1 MHYVDKGEGEPILFL
16 HGNPTSSYLWRNI
29 IPYVTPMARAL
40 APDLIGMGR
49 SDKPNIPYRFFDH
62 SRYLEGFIQALD
74 LRNVTL
80 VVHDW
85 GSALGFHY
93 ARRHEGNARGLVFM
107 EALLRPL
114 SWNDFPPKWRA
125 GFKLFRTPVAGW
137 LLIVALNLFVRQVLP
152 SATVRRLSADEM
164 ARYADPFPTFA
175 SRRPVLQWP
184 REIPI
189 KGHPHD
195 VHEVLQTSRSWLRET
210 ELPKL
215 FFHASPGGLNP
226 RPVAEWVRRNLKNTE
241 TVNVGKG
248 LHYLQEDHPHRIGT
262 VLAEWYRK
270 L

>member
-1 MHYVDKGEGEPILFL
+1 MPSGIHRAPQPQISPAFPFESHFVEVHGSRIHYVDEGGGDPVLFL

-29 IPYVTPMARAL
+29 LPHVTPMARAI

-49 SDKPNIPYRFFDH
+49 SDKPDIRYRFFDH
-62 SRYLEGFIQALD
+62 SRYVEGFIEALG
-74 LRNVTL
+74 LENMTL

-93 ARRHEGNARGLVFM
+93 ARRHKSNVKGLAFM
-107 EALLRPL
+107 EAILRPVA
-114 SWNDFPPKWRA
+114 WNEFPGGFKM

-137 LLIVALNLFVRQVLP
+137 LLIVAMNVFVRQILP
-152 SATVRRLSADEM
+152 KATARKLTGEEM
-164 ARYADPFPTFA
+164 EHYAAPFPTFA

-189 KGHPHD
+189 EGRPAD
-195 VHEVLQTSRSWLRET
+195 VHEAVEAYSRWLLES

-226 RPVAEWVRRNLKNTE
+226 RPMV
-241 TVNVGKG
+241 
-248 LHYLQEDHPHRIGT
+248 
-262 VLAEWYRK
+262 
-270 L
+270 